1 MVLSTGLCP
10 CKVHPNPGT
19 HFTAYLRYFG
29 SPPLWF
35 QTPNPDGPEGL
46 WPVPGSSALPWPFPP
61 VNPAAWL
68 VDRLYHK
75 PIVPCPVLP
84 LRFPFSG
91 SSLYS
96 STVEDLCYLSTRVFP
111 NGLRSSQSYG
121 FTRPR
126 DLSSVCTAQCRF
138 AFLRVTPRLH
148 GCPRPA
154 SHAGATVVTGI
165 LSQLIDEGQ
174 LP

>member
-1 MVLSTGLCP
+1 MPLQSSPKPRYPLHSISPVLRFP
-10 CKVHPNPGT
+10 
-19 HFTAYLRYFG
+19 
-29 SPPLWF
+29 
-35 QTPNPDGPEGL
+35 
-46 WPVPGSSALPWPFPP
+46 SALVPDSQSRWPGGTVTCPWFIGSAMTFSFG
-61 VNPAAWL
+61 NPAAWL

-84 LRFPFSG
+84 LQFSFSG

-96 STVEDLCYLSTRVFP
+96 STVEDLRYLSTRVFP

-138 AFLRVTPRLH
+138 AFLRVTQ
-148 GCPRPA
+148 GCTDAPDLPVMLVRP
-154 SHAGATVVTGI
+154 
-165 LSQLIDEGQ
+165 QLQ
-174 LP
+174 VSYPN